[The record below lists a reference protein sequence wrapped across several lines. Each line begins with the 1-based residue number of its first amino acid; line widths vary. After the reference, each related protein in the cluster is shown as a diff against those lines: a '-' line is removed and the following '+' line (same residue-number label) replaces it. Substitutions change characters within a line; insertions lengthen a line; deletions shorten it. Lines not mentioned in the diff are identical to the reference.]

1 MFDLPSST
9 ALLDITTFAKSEIGR
24 ILATF
29 VVFWASAAGIG
40 FLQRRAGTRC
50 TNEQEFARRRGNFVL
65 AKNLVLV
72 GAIVALSIIWASKI
86 AGVALSVAAVAGAM
100 LIVSKDFLAS
110 LLGTAVLA
118 ITRPYRVGDFIEMG
132 GVSGRVVDTSMLNT
146 TVADASERNLVT
158 GANVILPHA
167 MLLSMPVRNLT
178 ATGQYVLRLL
188 PVSVPYCDLARCAPL
203 LLKAALEVC
212 GEWIDEASRHLK
224 SMEARE
230 MVDLPSGS
238 PKVIMDLSKH
248 EHAVLTLRYA
258 CRPDERI
265 NVEQA
270 ILRRYLALAQAVLH
284 AAGSAAEPSLGRVES
299 TAIAD

>member
-1 MFDLPSST
+1 MFDLASSASVLQFT
-9 ALLDITTFAKSEIGR
+9 SLAKSEIGR
-24 ILATF
+24 ILATLI
-29 VVFWASAAGIG
+29 VFWASAASIG

-50 TNEQEFARRRGNFVL
+50 SSEQEFARRRGNFVL
-65 AKNLVLV
+65 AKNLILV
-72 GAIVALSIIWASKI
+72 GAMVALSIIWASKI

-118 ITRPYRVGDFIEMG
+118 ITRPYRVGDFIEIN

-146 TVADASERNLVT
+146 TVADTSEGNLVT

-188 PVSVPYCDLARCAPL
+188 PVSVLYRDLTYCEPL

-224 SMEARE
+224 LMESRE
-230 MVDLPSGS
+230 MVDLPSAN

-270 ILRRYLALAQAVLH
+270 ILRRYLALTGPGLH
-284 AAGSAAEPSLGRVES
+284 DAGSAAKPLVSRLECDEGTR
-299 TAIAD
+299 

>member
-1 MFDLPSST
+1 MFDLAGSTTVLQFT
-9 ALLDITTFAKSEIGR
+9 ALAKSEIGR
-24 ILATF
+24 ILATLI
-29 VVFWASAAGIG
+29 VFWVSAAGIG

-50 TNEQEFARRRGNFVL
+50 ANEQEFARRRGNFVL

-118 ITRPYRVGDFIEMG
+118 ITRPYRVGDFIEIN

-146 TVADASERNLVT
+146 TVADSSEGNLVT
-158 GANVILPHA
+158 GANAILPHA

-178 ATGQYVLRLL
+178 ATGHYVLRLL
-188 PVSVPYCDLARCAPL
+188 PVSVSYRDLTYCEPL

-238 PKVIMDLSKH
+238 PKVIMDLSRH
-248 EHAVLTLRYA
+248 EHALLTLRYA

-270 ILRRYLALAQAVLH
+270 ILRRYLALAGAGLSD
-284 AAGSAAEPSLGRVES
+284 AGSAANP
-299 TAIAD
+299 TADRIGSAGG

>member
-1 MFDLPSST
+1 MLDLASST
-9 ALLDITTFAKSEIGR
+9 DVLQITAFAKSEIGR
-24 ILATF
+24 ILAT
-29 VVFWASAAGIG
+29 VIVFWLSAASIG
-40 FLQRRAGTRC
+40 FLQRRAVTRC
-50 TNEQEFARRRGNFVL
+50 VDEQEFARRRGNFVL
-65 AKNLVLV
+65 VKNLILA
-72 GAIVALSIIWASKI
+72 GAMVALSIIWASKI

-110 LLGTAVLA
+110 LLGTAVFA
-118 ITRPYRVGDFIEMG
+118 ITRPYRVGDFIEIN

-146 TVADASERNLVT
+146 TVADTSEGNLIT

-188 PVSVPYCDLARCAPL
+188 PVSVLHRDLMHCEPL
-203 LLKAALEVC
+203 LLQAAQEVC
-212 GEWIDEASRHLK
+212 GEWSEEASRHLK
-224 SMEARE
+224 WMESRE
-230 MVDLPSGS
+230 LIDLPSGN
-238 PKVIMDLSKH
+238 PKVIMDLSRH

-270 ILRRYLALAQAVLH
+270 ILRRYLALVAQAH
-284 AAGSAAEPSLGRVES
+284 SKR
-299 TAIAD
+299 